1 MTEITPR
8 DMMEMQADNYNLKA
22 FESLPTLLAMIDTSA
37 LTPAQRSAYS
47 ILKQWNYEYD
57 INSLGASYYDA
68 WWKTLF
74 GMIWD
79 EIKSSTVPLEY
90 PSDYNT
96 IRLIKEK
103 PELSFFDI
111 IDTPEKETARETVQL
126 AFKKSVETI
135 ESWKSEKG
143 KEPRWADY
151 KDTFIGHLLQGIPA
165 LSYHVEHGG
174 TGDAINAASRTH
186 GPSWRMI
193 VSLEKTKVK
202 AWGVY
207 PGGQSGNPGSPYY
220 NNMLTLWATGNYVS
234 FQFESDPGKM
244 KNIFTSLTLTPAK

>member
-1 MTEITPR
+1 
-8 DMMEMQADNYNLKA
+8 
-22 FESLPTLLAMIDTSA
+22 MIDSVA
-37 LTPAQRSAYS
+37 LNPSERNAFN
-47 ILKQWNYEYD
+47 ILRQWNHEND
-57 INSLGASYYDA
+57 IHSLGAPYYDA
-68 WWKTLF
+68 WWKAVFSLL
-74 GMIWD
+74 WD
-79 EIKSSTVPLEY
+79 EIKSSKVALDY
-90 PSDYNT
+90 PSDYTT

-103 PELSFFDI
+103 PELSFFDVLE
-111 IDTPEKETARETVQL
+111 TPEKETAREVVQR
-126 AFKKSVETI
+126 AFKKSVELMNA
-135 ESWKSEKG
+135 WKNEKG
-143 KEPRWADY
+143 KEPQWADY

-165 LSYHVEHGG
+165 LSYHVVHGG

-220 NNMLTLWATGNYVS
+220 NNMLNLWATGNYVS
-234 FQFESDPGKM
+234 LQFESDPTKM